1 MIACRLFTFPV
12 PRPGPRLRLSK
23 PTISVHLA
31 DFFFASECSTK
42 CSQGLRFLFAHLP
55 DVLRGTSSLCL
66 SVPRPGIEPRIRRP
80 KRRVISVSPSG
91 RVCHST
97 TKRAETRAYVLI
109 CSCEAS
115 AGRKLVRAYGT
126 VLRFGNAVPYSQRS
140 LDSLKWIAASRVRI
154 VSRRGMRSRPHYR
167 YRTEGLGHHH
177 QCDTRANP
185 GRISRLFL

>member
-1 MIACRLFTFPV
+1 M
-12 PRPGPRLRLSK
+12 LRKVFDS
-23 PTISVHLA
+23 
-31 DFFFASECSTK
+31 
-42 CSQGLRFLFAHLP
+42 LFAHLP
-55 DVLRGTSSLCL
+55 GVLRGTSSLCL

-126 VLRFGNAVPYSQRS
+126 VLRFGNAVSYSQRS

-167 YRTEGLGHHH
+167 HRT
-177 QCDTRANP
+177 
-185 GRISRLFL
+185 GRIGTSPPMRHRSKSRPYFPILFMKMTMAPSA